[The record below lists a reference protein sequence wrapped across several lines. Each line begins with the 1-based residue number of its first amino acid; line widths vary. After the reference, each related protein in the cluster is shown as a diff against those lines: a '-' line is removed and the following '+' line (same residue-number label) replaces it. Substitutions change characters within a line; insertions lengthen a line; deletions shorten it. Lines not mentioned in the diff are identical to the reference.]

1 MSLRKGVKIEFDAED
16 IFDAIIEKCGT
27 DAVCKYIE
35 DDIYNYVELDKVL
48 SQYNV
53 NDILSHLSQD
63 AIEQYYLKN
72 FTSLGKVMNE

>member
-1 MSLRKGVKIEFDAED
+1 MSLNRSVKIEFDAVDTLE
-16 IFDAIIEKCGT
+16 AIIEKCGT

-35 DDIYNYVELDKVL
+35 DDIYNYVTLDKVL

-53 NDILSHLSQD
+53 NDILSQLSQD